1 MCNGILTFT
10 NMEFGNI
17 RIVEKDGELWFVASD
32 ICKCFGETNRNRA
45 MQELDD
51 DEKGYTQIQT
61 AGCVQRVS
69 IINEPGLYALLFA
82 MQPEKARGVSD
93 AYIQN
98 RQNKLRAFRRWV
110 THDVLPS
117 IRKHG
122 MYATDEL
129 IDKILE
135 NPDWGIELLLH
146 HRHSK

>member
-1 MCNGILTFT
+1 MLFFLPCN
-10 NMEFGNI
+10 
-17 RIVEKDGELWFVASD
+17 
-32 ICKCFGETNRNRA
+32 
-45 MQELDD
+45 
-51 DEKGYTQIQT
+51 
-61 AGCVQRVS
+61 
-69 IINEPGLYALLFA
+69 
-82 MQPEKARGVSD
+82 PEKARGVSD

>member
-1 MCNGILTFT
+1 MSELQIFNYNDNEIRTIEKEDGIWWVANDVCN
-10 NMEFGNI
+10 
-17 RIVEKDGELWFVASD
+17 V
-32 ICKCFGETNRNRA
+32 FGETNRNRA
-45 MQELDD
+45 MQPLED

-61 AGCVQRVS
+61 AGGVQRVS

-82 MQPEKARGVSD
+82 MQPEKARGVSG

>member
-1 MCNGILTFT
+1 
-10 NMEFGNI
+10 
-17 RIVEKDGELWFVASD
+17 
-32 ICKCFGETNRNRA
+32 

-61 AGCVQRVS
+61 AGGVQRVS